1 LPKPFDSQEI
11 EGTHGFIVPNGE
23 FIALE
28 DVDRMCVYIG
38 SVYDSAEKIQKL
50 FGFLAM
56 ECVGHGMHTAAC
68 GYFARRLPLLES
80 AEAKADCLLKMGQGV
95 GRLLPQ
101 RARTSQ

>member
-1 LPKPFDSQEI
+1 VPKPFEGQEK

-50 FGFLAM
+50 FGGSVSGL
-56 ECVGHGMHTAAC
+56 
-68 GYFARRLPLLES
+68 
-80 AEAKADCLLKMGQGV
+80 DI
-95 GRLLPQ
+95 
-101 RARTSQ
+101 